1 MSMLARALDA
11 SLGRRNDREL
21 VTACLSSDEQAWS
34 ELIDRYNRLIFSIP
48 LKQGLNRDEAADIF
62 QAVCLDLVAEL
73 PRLRD
78 PQALPAW
85 LIQTTLHK
93 VSKWRR
99 RNDRYVPDEGTHTEN
114 APAPEA
120 DMPDALIREVQQS
133 QALRDAVAAL
143 SDRCQRMVQM
153 LFFETPARPY
163 KDVASALGV
172 ATGSIGFL
180 RSRCLDRL
188 RSALEGIGLCR

>member
-1 MSMLARALDA
+1 MSMLAKVLDTVQ
-11 SLGRRNDREL
+11 SPRGDREL
-21 VTACLSSDEQAWS
+21 VASCLSGDEQAWS

-48 LKQGLNRDEAADIF
+48 LKQGLSRDEAADIF

-99 RNDRYVPDEGTHTEN
+99 RNDRYVPDEGTHTEH

-120 DMPDALIREVQQS
+120 DSPDALIRDVQQS

-163 KDVASALGV
+163 KDVASELGV

-188 RSALEGIGLCR
+188 RSALEGIVSCR

>member
-1 MSMLARALDA
+1 MSMLAKALDTQLA
-11 SLGRRNDREL
+11 PRNDREL
-21 VTACLSSDEQAWS
+21 VAACLSGDEQAWS
-34 ELIDRYNRLIFSIP
+34 GLIDRYNRLIFSIP
-48 LKQGLNRDEAADIF
+48 LKQGLTRDEAADIF

-93 VSKWRR
+93 VWKWRR
-99 RNDRYVPDEGTHTEN
+99 RNDRYVTDEGTHTEN

-120 DMPDALIREVQQS
+120 DIPDALIREVQQA

-143 SDRCQRMVQM
+143 SDRCQRMVRM

-180 RSRCLDRL
+180 RGRCLDRL
-188 RSALEGIGLCR
+188 RSALEGIGRCR

>member
-11 SLGRRNDREL
+11 RSGPRNDREL
-21 VTACLSSDEQAWS
+21 VAACLSGDEQAWS

-99 RNDRYVPDEGTHTEN
+99 RTDRYVPDEGTYAEN

-120 DMPDALIREVQQS
+120 DMPDALIRDVQQT
-133 QALRDAVAAL
+133 QALRDAVAGL

-153 LFFETPARPY
+153 LFFETPVRPY

>member
-1 MSMLARALDA
+1 MSMLANVLDTRQ
-11 SLGRRNDREL
+11 GPRNDREL
-21 VTACLSSDEQAWS
+21 VASCLSGDEQAWS

-48 LKQGLNRDEAADIF
+48 LKQGLTREEAADIF

-85 LIQTTLHK
+85 LIQTTRHK

-120 DMPDALIREVQQS
+120 DMPDALIREVQQA

-153 LFFETPARPY
+153 LFFETPSRPY
-163 KDVASALGV
+163 KDVAAALGV